1 MSICCFPN
9 CAYLSETS
17 RMVAVYRELVKQG
30 ENPVMATHG
39 GTYEFILKDE
49 GIPYHIVQ
57 PYVSSARSLDYA
69 AASRGERGYIGMGIY
84 ESDDELREHVRHE
97 MEFFRVNG
105 IGCVL
110 IGWTQ
115 SCALST
121 RALGIPL
128 AVTHLAS
135 MVPPAMGKMGIP
147 IIEPYDRYIK
157 RLVPESFI
165 SALYHWGMRFTMLI
179 QLFNKIAEELNVRPF
194 TGALDLMMGDLTL
207 VTDTPEI
214 LGVTKDAMECWKP
227 RNPRLYSRSPR
238 LRYVGALF
246 ARLFGGLPDDVRQF
260 LDTPR
265 PKIYIALTSSRPDY
279 VEAMYSLVKEMDV
292 KAVLVTTVHGS
303 RLDGTDTVMVK
314 AHLPSHLVMPLVDC
328 SVIHGGQGS
337 TQTAIASGTPVVGF
351 PFHGEQSMN
360 LKLIENARAGYCLP
374 LRYLKR
380 TGLVRKH
387 IERILSDDSFKRN
400 MRRLK
405 NYQDKHNGAENA
417 AKIIK
422 DLSRGSL

>member
-17 RMVAVYRELVKQG
+17 RMVAVYRELMKQG
-30 ENPVMATHG
+30 ETPVMATHG

-49 GIPYHIVQ
+49 GIPYRIVQ
-57 PYVSSARSLDYA
+57 PHVSDERSLDYA

-84 ESDDELREHVRHE
+84 ESGNELREHVRHE
-97 MEFFRVNG
+97 VEFFKANG
-105 IGCVL
+105 ISRVL

-115 SCALST
+115 SCAIST
-121 RALGIPL
+121 RVLGIPL

-147 IIEPYDRYIK
+147 ILEPHDRYIK
-157 RLVPESFI
+157 RLVPESCI
-165 SALYHWGMRFTMLI
+165 SALYHWGMRFNMFI
-179 QLFNKIAEELNVRPF
+179 KPFNEIAEEFNVRPF

-214 LGVTKDAMECWKP
+214 LGVAKDKMEDWKP
-227 RNPRLYSRSPR
+227 CNPRLYSRSPR

-246 ARLFGGLPDDVRQF
+246 ARLFGGLPEDVRQF
-260 LDTPR
+260 LDTPK
-265 PKIYIALTSSRPDY
+265 PKLYIALTSSRLDY
-279 VEAMYSLVKEMDV
+279 IEAAYSLVKDMDA
-292 KAVLVTTVHGS
+292 KSVLVTTVHGN
-303 RLDGTDTVMVK
+303 RLNSTDTVLVK

-328 SVIHGGQGS
+328 AVIHGGQGS

-374 LRYLKR
+374 LRYLKK
-380 TGLVRKH
+380 TELVRKYV
-387 IERILSDDSFKRN
+387 ERILSDDSFKRN

-405 NYQDKHNGAENA
+405 HLQDRYNGAENA

-422 DLSRGSL
+422 DLC